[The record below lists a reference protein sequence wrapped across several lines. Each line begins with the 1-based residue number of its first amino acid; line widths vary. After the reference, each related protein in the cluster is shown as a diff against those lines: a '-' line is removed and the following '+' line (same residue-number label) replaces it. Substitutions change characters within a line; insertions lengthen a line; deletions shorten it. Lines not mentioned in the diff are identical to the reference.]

1 MPALNDVKL
10 SLKIVFSLVFAG
22 VLSII
27 LVGGASYY
35 MGSKT
40 NASLHELEIMHS
52 LTSRR
57 DQLRRFQAE
66 IIGDLEFLANMRDV
80 APMFKVLTNAIEAT
94 EKQIGEGAIKRAYVD
109 ESPHPVGERQL
120 LDFADDGSK
129 YSAMHKR
136 LHPTLRK
143 YLNSRGYY
151 DIFLINPESLTIF
164 PLTHQATAIKQVL
177 QPCQFICRPVLGRPK
192 PWLGLL
198 RYNYRWSGC
207 KV

>member
-10 SLKIVFSLVFAG
+10 SLKIV
-22 VLSII
+22 
-27 LVGGASYY
+27 
-35 MGSKT
+35 
-40 NASLHELEIMHS
+40 
-52 LTSRR
+52 
-57 DQLRRFQAE
+57 
-66 IIGDLEFLANMRDV
+66 DLEFLANMRDV

-151 DIFLINPESLTIF
+151 DIFLINPEGDIVYTVFKETDFQTNLVS
-164 PLTHQATAIKQVL
+164 PYAPSNGDQASFAAM
-177 QPCQFICRPVLGRPK
+177 PVYMSAGFGSPETLVGVVAVQLSVERMQGVILAEAASSSVQTYLVGEDGIVK
-192 PWLGLL
+192 TEIDA
-198 RYNYRWSGC
+198 
-207 KV
+207 K

>member
-1 MPALNDVKL
+1 
-10 SLKIVFSLVFAG
+10 
-22 VLSII
+22 
-27 LVGGASYY
+27 
-35 MGSKT
+35 
-40 NASLHELEIMHS
+40 
-52 LTSRR
+52 
-57 DQLRRFQAE
+57 
-66 IIGDLEFLANMRDV
+66 
-80 APMFKVLTNAIEAT
+80 MFKVLTNAIEAT

-151 DIFLINPESLTIF
+151 DIFLINPEGDIVYTVFKETDFQTNLVDGEFADSG
-164 PLTHQATAIKQVL
+164 
-177 QPCQFICRPVLGRPK
+177 LGEAFRSALDVEK
-192 PWLGLL
+192 G
-198 RYNYRWSGC
+198 GC